1 LAADWPAAVIVMV
14 VLVPEVV
21 VVVVVM
27 VVVKCVSVCV
37 CVWVGGGGGGGGR
50 HAHGAWDKAIVLTAL
65 LTSSRAVV
73 KKVVRD
79 GHHLR
84 KGSRQR
90 MRVADVAPVHT
101 CVRAARW
108 RWPTLL

>member
-37 CVWVGGGGGGGGR
+37 CVWVGGGGGGGGG
-50 HAHGAWDKAIVLTAL
+50 HPPVQTQMLDLLFQVLQTISCATPAGVWGARSCIQCCANCFLRLNTGSFL
-65 LTSSRAVV
+65 
-73 KKVVRD
+73 
-79 GHHLR
+79 HLAT
-84 KGSRQR
+84 KL
-90 MRVADVAPVHT
+90 P
-101 CVRAARW
+101 
-108 RWPTLL
+108 P